1 MDDDLATIAV
11 PERRRANRPVV
22 GLVLT
27 GGGARSAYQVGVL
40 RALAQ
45 LLPRARNPFP
55 IIVGTSA
62 GAVSAGVLAA
72 EAHQWRRAVVGLEE
86 VWANFRAEQVFRV
99 DPWHMLRAGLHWLFS
114 LVSGGTMVAPPKSM
128 LDNSPLRELLSAH
141 VDWRGVRRSIERGHL
156 RALALCAT
164 SYASGH
170 SVAFYDGVDSI
181 KEWSRVQ
188 RIGRHARLTLD
199 HLMASVAIPLLF
211 PPMSLR
217 DEYFGDGAM
226 RQLNPLSPA
235 IHLGAERLLVIG
247 VRAREDAGV
256 AAPRAV
262 SAMPTPGQILGY
274 MLDTL
279 FTDQIFGDLEQ
290 CERINDLVRAAPEA
304 ARGLRYVETLM
315 LAPSVDPREIAARHA
330 HEMPRGLRALLRVIG
345 GRGDTAGSQLSS
357 YLMFESGYT
366 RELIELGYQDAM
378 GARTT
383 ILPFMK
389 GEALPSVITAAG
401 ITQTTRALQRMD
413 IRREF
418 WEPADEAPAEERTG
432 AQRIS

>member
-1 MDDDLATIAV
+1 MDDGLTAEFTV
-11 PERRRANRPVV
+11 TERRRALRPVV

-40 RALAQ
+40 RALTE

-72 EAHQWRRAVVGLEE
+72 EAHPWRRAVAGLEE
-86 VWANFRAEQVFRV
+86 VWANFGAEQVFRV

-114 LVSGGTMVAPPKSM
+114 LVSGGTMAAPPKSM
-128 LDNSPLRELLSAH
+128 LDNTPLRELLSAH
-141 VDWRGVRRSIERGHL
+141 VDWSGVRRSIERGHL
-156 RALALCAT
+156 QALALCAT
-164 SYASGH
+164 SYHSGH

-188 RIGRHARLTLD
+188 RIGRRARLSLD
-199 HLMASVAIPLLF
+199 HLMASVSIPLLF
-211 PPMSLR
+211 PPMPLGH
-217 DEYFGDGAM
+217 EYFGDGAM
-226 RQLNPLSPA
+226 RQLNPMSPA
-235 IHLGAERLLVIG
+235 IHLGAQRLLIIG

-256 AAPRAV
+256 AESRAAP
-262 SAMPTPGQILGY
+262 AMPTPGQILGY

-304 ARGLRYVETLM
+304 ARGLRNVETLM

-366 RELIELGYQDAM
+366 RELIELGYKDAM
-378 GARTT
+378 EARET
-383 ILPFMK
+383 LMAFMK
-389 GEALPSVITAAG
+389 GEPLTSHVTAAEV
-401 ITQTTRALQRMD
+401 TQGTRALQVPESR
-413 IRREF
+413 
-418 WEPADEAPAEERTG
+418 
-432 AQRIS
+432 